1 MQAPGARAW
10 RALVE
15 RGFARPSDDRVLAP
29 NPDDL
34 ERSVARPSV
43 QERRKAKLKPGKPT
57 STGPRAKTYAL
68 PRRGRGCDSWKAK
81 TRPTTA
87 MDASRPLAA
96 VSRSIGFRDHSRG
109 LRCAASA
116 REPPSSPK
124 RNFNPLRTAAPLPR
138 SIRNPTL
145 PRPARARFEF
155 QREARKG

>member
-1 MQAPGARAW
+1 MPDASRHCKRPALELGARWPNEALRGHPTTGFW
-10 RALVE
+10 R
-15 RGFARPSDDRVLAP
+15 RT
-29 NPDDL
+29 PDDL

-96 VSRSIGFRDHSRG
+96 VSRSIGFRDHGRRSSMRG
-109 LRCAASA
+109 LCA
-116 REPPSSPK
+116 
-124 RNFNPLRTAAPLPR
+124 
-138 SIRNPTL
+138 
-145 PRPARARFEF
+145 
-155 QREARKG
+155 